1 MFWPNQEPGDRGV
14 HVNVSGAA
22 ITAHAR
28 HREAAERLLE
38 FLVSPEAQA
47 WYAEVNHEYPVVDGV
62 PASETLRSFG
72 EFAADTVN
80 LTRLGA
86 NNRKAV
92 ELMDR
97 ADWR

>member
-1 MFWPNQEPGDRGV
+1 M
-14 HVNVSGAA
+14 HVNVSGAG

-28 HREAAERLLE
+28 HRDNAVRLLD
-38 FLVSPEAQA
+38 FLLAPESQA
-47 WYAEVNHEYPVVDGV
+47 WYAEVNHEYPVVGDMPV
-62 PASETLRSFG
+62 SETLRSFG
-72 EFAADTVN
+72 DFKADTLN

-97 ADWR
+97 ARWR